1 MMRKFSFAEVARAIE
16 SQRLSDSAQASDSPP
31 TTMLHAVFVDVAPS
45 VECEHANRRRDGYT
59 HAVPL
64 SAGGYLYL
72 RATAKN
78 LRNREFADILAQVDV
93 VIL

>member
-1 MMRKFSFAEVARAIE
+1 MRKFSFAEVARAIE
-16 SQRLSDSAQASDSPP
+16 SQP
-31 TTMLHAVFVDVAPS
+31 TTMLRAVFVDVAPS
-45 VECEHANRRRDGYT
+45 VECEHANHRRDGYT

-64 SAGGYLYL
+64 SAGGYLYF